1 MNWFQY
7 DRDLR
12 HAKSLQI
19 DFIFS
24 NFVVYIGWKTWK
36 LENQLF
42 SWTPSCDYTY
52 HIYALPPIILREESP
67 KIWQSLVPSEYD

>member
-12 HAKSLQI
+12 QAKSLQI

-24 NFVVYIGWKTWK
+24 NFVVYIGWKTWETWK
-36 LENQLF
+36 
-42 SWTPSCDYTY
+42 SV
-52 HIYALPPIILREESP
+52 I
-67 KIWQSLVPSEYD
+67 